1 MKEFESRVTNTQ
13 KEAEREERRRRSFVL
28 RNKGRVYDIHTQLC
42 CSLRGIPQTNENGRF
57 NAFCPGTCMPYHTS
71 TQVCCPKIPEDDKDK
86 TRYEVKDLEE
96 RLEDIPRDQIT
107 FCPDSCQPY
116 HSWEHGGDELCCDG
130 SNPERVPEGSN
141 GCCEGRVLQ
150 QGEVCCRSKEKGSLR
165 IKEEVMEGS
174 GAECCR
180 VVDGWTDNNYHEDPQ
195 QDPGFRN
202 YYFYEV
208 PLREG
213 EECVFYDEFPQ
224 FEREHL
230 DIWSLIIPAQAAS
243 IEEAVRSGRELEY
256 LPHTPVSS
264 VPLCIA
270 GLAGY
275 FRVEIELT
283 NPVSVTTLA
292 SLGVT
297 GLVEK
302 VPIVKEVFGVVRGIA
317 DGILQNRLSP
327 LNTDI
332 TVSSANIENA
342 DIAIPVPTEME
353 EDTRLYYCAAMNSC
367 CAFLK
372 KQNID
377 LTIGQFSVDIRDKET
392 VQDLIGITDVCE
404 VFSEGGVCAPYK
416 DHELMRRVL
425 PQSE

>member
-1 MKEFESRVTNTQ
+1 M
-13 KEAEREERRRRSFVL
+13 
-28 RNKGRVYDIHTQLC
+28 
-42 CSLRGIPQTNENGRF
+42 
-57 NAFCPGTCMPYHTS
+57 
-71 TQVCCPKIPEDDKDK
+71 
-86 TRYEVKDLEE
+86 
-96 RLEDIPRDQIT
+96 
-107 FCPDSCQPY
+107 
-116 HSWEHGGDELCCDG
+116 
-130 SNPERVPEGSN
+130 
-141 GCCEGRVLQ
+141 
-150 QGEVCCRSKEKGSLR
+150 
-165 IKEEVMEGS
+165 
-174 GAECCR
+174 
-180 VVDGWTDNNYHEDPQ
+180 
-195 QDPGFRN
+195 
-202 YYFYEV
+202 
-208 PLREG
+208 
-213 EECVFYDEFPQ
+213 
-224 FEREHL
+224 
-230 DIWSLIIPAQAAS
+230 
-243 IEEAVRSGRELEY
+243 
-256 LPHTPVSS
+256 
-264 VPLCIA
+264 
-270 GLAGY
+270 
-275 FRVEIELT
+275 
-283 NPVSVTTLA
+283 
-292 SLGVT
+292 
-297 GLVEK
+297 EK